1 MPMDF
6 AFDPVTRD
14 LIDDGAG
21 SFELTETASSTL
33 MHQVLC
39 HYGECWH
46 DENLGS
52 LFHDLSAFQ
61 AKPELLAKSE
71 AERCFGVLVDRGVIT
86 NLETSVSAFVRGR
99 INVATRSRDATTGQ
113 VIDQVVK
120 AGG

>member
-1 MPMDF
+1 MDF

-14 LIDDGAG
+14 LIDDGQG
-21 SFELTETASSTL
+21 SFVLTEHADSIL

-39 HYGECWH
+39 HFDECWH

-52 LFHDLSAFQ
+52 KFFDLRAFQ
-61 AKPELLAKSE
+61 GSPETKAKAE
-71 AERCFGVLVDRGVIT
+71 ANRCFGVLVARGVIT
-86 NLETSVSAFVRGR
+86 NLETDVSPFVAGR
-99 INVATRSRDATTGQ
+99 INVASRSVDANTGQ